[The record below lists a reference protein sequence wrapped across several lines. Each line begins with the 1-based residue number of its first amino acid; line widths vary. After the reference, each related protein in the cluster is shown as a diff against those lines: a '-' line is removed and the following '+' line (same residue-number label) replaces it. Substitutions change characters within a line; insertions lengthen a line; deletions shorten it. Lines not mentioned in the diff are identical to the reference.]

1 MSSLLGQITV
11 ILILGVIIFVITRVC
26 GGLGKIPPEM
36 GELGEEFQEVKDRMM
51 ETHIMGFWKIEVLDS
66 KGNVVKR
73 KEIGDVGTKGFY
85 IGRGRMCDLRIRSS
99 YVSEKHAVIASDE
112 KGFFLKDCGSRNGV
126 YYKNKKVHQIDLE
139 DRMTLYL
146 GNVACRISRANIMDD
161 FSQND
166 EGHTR
171 VGGRGTQVK
180 GGKSEIKRD

>member
-1 MSSLLGQITV
+1 M
-11 ILILGVIIFVITRVC
+11 
-26 GGLGKIPPEM
+26 
-36 GELGEEFQEVKDRMM
+36 
-51 ETHIMGFWKIEVLDS
+51 
-66 KGNVVKR
+66 
-73 KEIGDVGTKGFY
+73 
-85 IGRGRMCDLRIRSS
+85 
-99 YVSEKHAVIASDE
+99 SEKHAVIASDE

-161 FSQND
+161 FSRND

-171 VGGRGTQVK
+171 VWGNGTQVK